1 MTSIA
6 VDQEAHFFGPDIVDE
21 LTAAA
26 QGFDVLTVVLA
37 GVAGALVVV
46 GIVLLVLWRR
56 ALRAAARNEFD
67 RTAAERERID
77 LELTLAEQTSRL
89 RIVRELHE
97 LVVHSVSVI
106 ISNADGARYAAATD
120 PGVAARSAA
129 VIADA
134 ARTTLADLR
143 RVMALSR
150 EGEAAAGPQ
159 PRLATVR
166 DLFKVMRDAGL
177 VVEFRETGERIDLKQ
192 GAELAIYRILQEAL
206 ANALA
211 HGGEG
216 TEALVAFAWND
227 EGLEV
232 VISDDGARAAARREG
247 IDPDEAARE
256 RAVSHDDDLAALTQS
271 PTGRGLT
278 EMRER
283 AELYGGMLNAV
294 VTPGV
299 GFTVTAIFPRGHNGI
314 EGVKLGVE

>member
-1 MTSIA
+1 MDAI
-6 VDQEAHFFGPDIVDE
+6 
-21 LTAAA
+21 
-26 QGFDVLTVVLA
+26 TVVLA
-37 GVAGALVVV
+37 ALAGALVVV

-56 ALRAAARNEFD
+56 ARRAALRNEFD
-67 RTAAERERID
+67 RTAADRERLE

-97 LVVHSVSVI
+97 LVVHSVSVL
-106 ISNADGARYAAATD
+106 ISHADGARYAASQD
-120 PGVAARSAA
+120 PAVAARSAA
-129 VIADA
+129 VIADT
-134 ARTTLADLR
+134 ARATLADLR
-143 RVMALSR
+143 RVMALAR

-177 VVEFRETGERIDLKQ
+177 EVEFRESGDPIHLRQ

-216 TEALVAFAWND
+216 THALISFTWND
-227 EGLEV
+227 TGLEIV
-232 VISDDGARAAARREG
+232 VADDGARAAARREG
-247 IDPDEAARE
+247 LDPDEVARE
-256 RAVSHDDDLAALTQS
+256 RVTSQDDDLAALTQV
-271 PTGRGLT
+271 PTGRGMT

-283 AELYGGMLNAV
+283 AELYGGMLNAI

-299 GFTVTAIFPRGHNGI
+299 GFTVTAIFPAVRDHNGI
-314 EGVKLGVE
+314 EGVKLGTG

>member
-1 MTSIA
+1 MDAI
-6 VDQEAHFFGPDIVDE
+6 
-21 LTAAA
+21 
-26 QGFDVLTVVLA
+26 TVVLA
-37 GVAGALVVV
+37 AVAGGLAVVTL
-46 GIVLLVLWRR
+46 VLLVLW
-56 ALRAAARNEFD
+56 LRARRVARSNEFD

-106 ISNADGARYAAATD
+106 ISNADGARYAAAQD

-129 VIADA
+129 VIADT
-134 ARTTLADLR
+134 ARHTLADLR

-159 PRLATVR
+159 PRLSSVR

-177 VVEFRETGERIDLKQ
+177 DVEFRELGERIDLKQ
-192 GAELAIYRILQEAL
+192 GAELAVYRILQEAL

-216 TEALVAFAWND
+216 TSAIVTFTWND
-227 EGLEV
+227 SGLEV
-232 VISDDGARAAARREG
+232 VVADDGARAAARREG
-247 IDPDEAARE
+247 LDPDEVARE
-256 RAVSHDDDLAALTQS
+256 RVTTQDDDLAALTQS
-271 PTGRGLT
+271 PSGRGIT

-294 VTPGV
+294 VVPGV
-299 GFTVTAIFPRGHNGI
+299 GFTVTAIFPALRDHNGI
-314 EGVKLGVE
+314 EGVKLGAE

>member
-1 MTSIA
+1 M
-6 VDQEAHFFGPDIVDE
+6 DIS
-21 LTAAA
+21 
-26 QGFDVLTVVLA
+26 GFDVLTIVLA
-37 GVAGALVVV
+37 AIAGALLVVSV
-46 GIVLLVLWRR
+46 ALLVLWRR
-56 ALRAAARNEFD
+56 ARRTAHRNEFD
-67 RTAAERERID
+67 RTSAERERIE

-106 ISNADGARYAAATD
+106 ISNADGARYAAAQD
-120 PGVAARSAA
+120 PGVAARSAT
-129 VIADA
+129 VIADT
-134 ARTTLADLR
+134 ARNTLADLR

-159 PRLATVR
+159 PGLATVR

-177 VVEFRETGERIDLKQ
+177 AVEFRELGDRIRLKQ
-192 GAELAIYRILQEAL
+192 GAELAIYRILQESL

-211 HGGEG
+211 HGGDG
-216 TEALVAFAWND
+216 TSVIVTFSWND

-232 VISDDGARAAARREG
+232 VVADDGDRAAARREG
-247 IDPDEAARE
+247 LDPDEVARE
-256 RAVSHDDDLAALTQS
+256 RVTTQDDDLAALTQT
-271 PTGRGLT
+271 PMGRGLT

-294 VTPGV
+294 VVPGV

-314 EGVKLGVE
+314 EGVRLGAE

>member
-1 MTSIA
+1 LDQQFIA
-6 VDQEAHFFGPDIVDE
+6 DQ
-21 LTAAA
+21 LTGDAIIIILAA
-26 QGFDVLTVVLA
+26 L
-37 GVAGALVVV
+37 AGALVVV
-46 GIVLLVLWRR
+46 ALVLLVLWRR
-56 ALRAAARNEFD
+56 ARRAARRNAFD
-67 RTAAERERID
+67 RTAADRDRLD

-106 ISNADGARYAAATD
+106 ISNADGARYAAAQD
-120 PGVAARSAA
+120 PAVAARSAA
-129 VIADA
+129 VIADT
-134 ARTTLADLR
+134 ARHTLADLR

-177 VVEFRETGERIDLKQ
+177 AVEFREAGERIELKQ

-211 HGGEG
+211 HGGQG
-216 TEALVAFAWND
+216 TEALVSFTWND
-227 EGLEV
+227 TGLEV
-232 VISDDGARAAARREG
+232 VVADDGARAAARAEG
-247 IDPDEAARE
+247 LDPDEVARD
-256 RAVSHDDDLAALTQS
+256 RVQSQDDDLAALTQV
-271 PTGRGLT
+271 PTGRGMT

-299 GFTVTAIFPRGHNGI
+299 GFTVTAIFPALQGHNGI
-314 EGVKLGVE
+314 EGVRLGTE